1 MHPDD
6 ALYRLADLCIA
17 AENLTGD
24 DQNRVRAQAYKLAVA
39 VARARL
45 ADTVIPFPARGR
57 PHPDQPNGAA

>member
-6 ALYRLADLCIA
+6 ALHRLADLTIA

-39 VARARL
+39 VARKRL
-45 ADTVIPFPARGR
+45 ESNVVTGHFPR
-57 PHPDQPNGAA
+57 HPDQPGAA